1 MRILIVNFQ
10 SNVRYPAL
18 GPAYLMAV
26 LQGAGQEVKLLD
38 LTSHG
43 VRTAHRGQRRET
55 TLSSIMARAR
65 MYASHSPWMQPFK
78 GPLKQ
83 LKKTSEAFRASR
95 TMRPALDLA
104 GRWHAESPFD
114 LALIS
119 TAGRFRECNVLA
131 RYVGDEWGI
140 PVVVGGPQFGVP
152 EVARSWAS
160 TGAFQG
166 VCSFE
171 AELYLVPL
179 IRILESKEPLNAV
192 PGVYYMDEIGVRDT
206 GPPGIVENLDELPF
220 PDFSAFRMN
229 QYNDGVLPILA
240 TRGCSWGHCVFCS
253 DPSAVTCAF
262 RFRKRSTE
270 HVMAELSHQRDRYG
284 MRRFIFLDE
293 EVNADMDSWV
303 ALLEAMVREK
313 LGVIWIGALQSVKG
327 LRPEILRLSYKAGMR
342 AIAPGLESGSQRVLN
357 LMRKGTT
364 VERNA
369 ALIRNAHSAGL
380 NVRVSILYGFPGE
393 SADDLEETLRFLK
406 AHEVF
411 IHKLWLSK
419 FAITM
424 GSPFHRQMEK
434 YLAEGLIKNPHPDPI
449 TGLVYH
455 ENPVMESPDYQR
467 AIYRIRALASRI
479 NRRGYTGEARDFD
492 AIL

>member
-1 MRILIVNFQ
+1 MVNFQ

-43 VRTAHRGQRRET
+43 VRTLHRGQRRET
-55 TLSSIMARAR
+55 VLGSFMARAR
-65 MYASHSPWMQPFK
+65 TYASHSSWIQPFK
-78 GPLKQ
+78 RQ
-83 LKKTSEAFRASR
+83 LKRMKEASNAFRADR
-95 TMRPALDLA
+95 AIKAALDLA
-104 GRWHAESPFD
+104 GRWHSESPFD
-114 LALIS
+114 LVLIS
-119 TAGRFRECNVLA
+119 VAGRFRECNA
-131 RYVGDEWGI
+131 FGRYIGKGWGI

-160 TGAFQG
+160 TRAFRG
-166 VCSFE
+166 LCSFE
-171 AELYLVPL
+171 AEQYLVPL
-179 IRILESKEPLNAV
+179 IRILESNAPLNSV
-192 PGVYYMDEIGVRDT
+192 PGIYYMDELGVRDT
-206 GPPGIVENLDELPF
+206 GPPGVVENLDELPF
-220 PDFSAFRMN
+220 PDFSAFHMDR
-229 QYNDGVLPILA
+229 YSDGVLPILA

-262 RFRKRSTE
+262 RFRKRSPE
-270 HVMAELSHQRDRYG
+270 HVMAELIHQRDHYG
-284 MRRFIFLDE
+284 IRRFIFLDE

-303 ALLEAMVREK
+303 TLLEAMVREN
-313 LGVIWIGALQSVKG
+313 LGIIWIGALQSVKG
-327 LRPEILRLSYKAGMR
+327 MAPEVLRLSYKAGMR

-369 ALIRNAHSAGL
+369 ALIRNAHAAGL

-393 SADDLEETLRFLK
+393 SIADLKETLRFLE
-406 AHEVF
+406 AHEDF

-424 GSPFHRQMEK
+424 GSPFHRQIEK
-434 YLAEGLIKNPHPDPI
+434 YLADGLIKNPRPDPI
-449 TGLVYH
+449 NGLVYH

-467 AIYRIRALASRI
+467 AIYRISALASRV